1 MNYNMKKII
10 ITGATGLIGRKLSQK
25 LFEAGHQIIVFSRN
39 ASSAKNILKKDYD
52 YIDWDY
58 RKSDKWIESISTADA
73 IVHLAGINLFAKR
86 WNKKFKEE
94 ILASRKE
101 TTKALVDAVKLS
113 QAKPEVFVSAS
124 GVGYYGD
131 CGDKLLDENS
141 PAGNDFLA
149 EVCKLWEAEAAEVG
163 QAGVRTVSVR
173 TGIVLSKEDGAL
185 KRMLLPFKL
194 FVGGPLGNGKQ
205 WFPWIHI
212 DDIVG
217 IYFHSIENQNLNGA
231 VNAAS
236 PNICTMKEFAE
247 TLGKVLHRPSLFPV
261 PELALKIAIGEAGKV
276 VLMSQRVKVNKLSE
290 SGYKFKFE
298 NLEEALRNLL
308 L

>member
-1 MNYNMKKII
+1 MKKII

-25 LFEAGHQIIVFSRN
+25 LTEAGHQIIVFSRN
-39 ASSAKNILKKDYD
+39 ASSAKNILKKDYT

-58 RKSDKWIESISTADA
+58 RKSDKWIESISTADV

-124 GVGYYGD
+124 AVGYYGD

-149 EVCKLWEAEAAEVG
+149 EVCKVWEAEAAEVE
-163 QAGVRTVSVR
+163 QAGVRRVSVR

-217 IYFHSIENQNLNGA
+217 IYFHAIENQNLNGA

-236 PNICTMKEFAE
+236 PNICTMKEFAK

-276 VLMSQRVKVNKLSE
+276 VLMSQRVKVNKLLE

>member
-1 MNYNMKKII
+1 MKKII

-39 ASSAKNILKKDYD
+39 ASSAKNVLKKDFT

-58 RKSDKWIESISTADA
+58 SRSDKWIESISTADA

-113 QAKPEVFVSAS
+113 QAKPAVFVSAS

-149 EVCKLWEAEAAEVG
+149 EVCKVWEAEAAEVEK
-163 QAGVRTVSVR
+163 AGVRRVSVR

-217 IYFHSIENQNLNGA
+217 IYFHAIENQNLNGA

-236 PNICTMKEFAE
+236 PNICTMKEFAK

-276 VLMSQRVKVNKLSE
+276 VLMSQRVKVNKLLE

>member
-1 MNYNMKKII
+1 MKRII

-25 LFEAGHQIIVFSRN
+25 LFKAGNQIIVFSRDS
-39 ASSAKNILKKDYD
+39 SSAKNILKQDFVYV
-52 YIDWDY
+52 DWDY
-58 RKSDKWIESISTADA
+58 RKNDKWIESIASADA

-86 WNKKFKEE
+86 WNKSFKEE
-94 ILASRKE
+94 ILVSRKE
-101 TTKALVDAVKLS
+101 TTKALVNAVELS
-113 QAKPEVFVSAS
+113 QTKPKVFVSAS

-149 EVCKLWEAEAAEVG
+149 EVCKAWEAEAAEVEKV
-163 QAGVRTVSVR
+163 GVRRVSVR

-194 FVGGPLGNGKQ
+194 YVGGPLGNGKQ

-217 IYFHSIENQNLNGA
+217 IYFHAIDNQNLNGA

-236 PNICTMKEFAE
+236 PNTCTMKEFAK

-261 PELALKIAIGEAGKV
+261 PEFALKIAIGEAGEV
-276 VLMSQRVKVNKLSE
+276 VLMSQRVKVDKLLD

-308 L
+308 P

>member
-1 MNYNMKKII
+1 MKRII

-39 ASSAKNILKKDYD
+39 ASAAKNILKQDFV

-58 RKSDKWIESISTADA
+58 RKNDKWIESISSTDA
-73 IVHLAGINLFAKR
+73 IVHLAGINLFSKR
-86 WNKKFKEE
+86 WNKTFKEE

-124 GVGYYGD
+124 GVGYYGN

-149 EVCKLWEAEAAEVG
+149 EVCKVWEAEAAEVE
-163 QAGVRTVSVR
+163 QCGVRRVSVR

-194 FVGGPLGNGKQ
+194 FVGGHLGNGKQ

-217 IYFHSIENQNLNGA
+217 IYFHAIENQNISGA

-236 PNICTMKEFAE
+236 SNICTMKEFAK

-261 PELALKIAIGEAGKV
+261 PEFALKIAIGEAGEV
-276 VLMSQRVKVNKLSE
+276 VLMSQRVDVKKILA

-308 L
+308 S

>member
-1 MNYNMKKII
+1 MKKII

-25 LFEAGHQIIVFSRN
+25 LSEAGYQIIVFSRDV
-39 ASSAKNILKKDYD
+39 SSAKNILKKEFT

-58 RKSDKWIESISTADA
+58 RKNDNWLESISSADA
-73 IVHLAGINLFAKR
+73 IIHLAGINLFSKR
-86 WNKKFKEE
+86 WNKKFREE
-94 ILASRKE
+94 ILSSRKE
-101 TTKALVDAVKLS
+101 TTKALVDAIKLS
-113 QAKPEVFVSAS
+113 KRKPEVFVSAS

-149 EVCKLWEAEAAEVG
+149 EVCKVWESEAAEVER
-163 QAGVRTVSVR
+163 AGLRRVSVR
-173 TGIVLSKEDGAL
+173 TGIVLSREDGAL
-185 KRMLLPFKL
+185 KKMLLPFKL
-194 FVGGPLGNGKQ
+194 FIGGPLGNGKQ

-217 IYFHSIENQNLNGA
+217 IYCHAIENQNLSGA

-236 PNICTMKEFAE
+236 PNICTMKEFAT

-276 VLMSQRVKVNKLSE
+276 VLMSQRVEVKKILD

-298 NLEEALRNLL
+298 KHEEALRNLL

>member
-1 MNYNMKKII
+1 MKRII

-39 ASSAKNILKKDYD
+39 ASAAKNILKQDFV

-58 RKSDKWIESISTADA
+58 RKNDKWIESISSTDA
-73 IVHLAGINLFAKR
+73 IVHLAGINLFSKR
-86 WNKKFKEE
+86 WNKTFKEE

-124 GVGYYGD
+124 GVGYYGN

-149 EVCKLWEAEAAEVG
+149 EVCKVWEAEAAEVE
-163 QAGVRTVSVR
+163 QCGVRRVSVR

-194 FVGGPLGNGKQ
+194 FVGGHLGNGKQ

-217 IYFHSIENQNLNGA
+217 IYFHTIENQNLSGA

-236 PNICTMKEFAE
+236 SNICTMKEFAK

-261 PELALKIAIGEAGKV
+261 PEFALKIAIGEAGEV
-276 VLMSQRVKVNKLSE
+276 VLMSQRVDVKKILA
-290 SGYKFKFE
+290 SGYKFQFE

-308 L
+308 S

>member
-1 MNYNMKKII
+1 MKKII

-25 LFEAGHQIIVFSRN
+25 LSEAGHQIVVFSRA
-39 ASSAKNILKKDYD
+39 ASSAKNILQKEFT

-58 RKSDKWIESISTADA
+58 RKNDNWLESISSADA
-73 IVHLAGINLFAKR
+73 IIHLAGINLFSKR

-94 ILASRKE
+94 ILSSRKE
-101 TTKALVDAVKLS
+101 TTKALVDAIKLS
-113 QAKPEVFVSAS
+113 KRKPEVFVSAS

-149 EVCKLWEAEAAEVG
+149 EVCKVWESEAAEVEL
-163 QAGVRTVSVR
+163 AGVRRVSVR
-173 TGIVLSKEDGAL
+173 TGIVLSREDGAL
-185 KRMLLPFKL
+185 KKMLLPFKL
-194 FVGGPLGNGKQ
+194 LIGGPLGNGKQ

-217 IYFHSIENQNLNGA
+217 IYCHAIENQNLSGA

-236 PNICTMKEFAE
+236 PNICTMKEFAT

-276 VLMSQRVKVNKLSE
+276 VLMSQRVEVKKILD

-298 NLEEALRNLL
+298 KLEEALRNLL

>member
-1 MNYNMKKII
+1 MKKII

-25 LFEAGHQIIVFSRN
+25 LFEAGHQIIIFSRD
-39 ASSAKNILKKDYD
+39 ALSAKKVLKKEFT

-58 RKSDKWIESISTADA
+58 RKNDNWLESISSADA
-73 IVHLAGINLFAKR
+73 IVHLAGINLFSKR

-101 TTKALVDAVKLS
+101 TTKAVVDAIKLS
-113 QAKPEVFVSAS
+113 ERKPEVFVSAS

-149 EVCKLWEAEAAEVG
+149 EVCKVWESEAAEVER
-163 QAGVRTVSVR
+163 AGVRRVSVR
-173 TGIVLSKEDGAL
+173 TGIVLSREDGAL
-185 KRMLLPFKL
+185 KKMLLPFKL
-194 FVGGPLGNGKQ
+194 FIGGPLGNGKQ

-217 IYFHSIENQNLNGA
+217 IYCHAIENQNLSGA

-236 PNICTMKEFAE
+236 PNICTMKEFAR

-261 PELALKIAIGEAGKV
+261 PEFALKIAIGEAGKV
-276 VLMSQRVKVNKLSE
+276 VLMSQRVEVKKILD

-298 NLEEALRNLL
+298 KLEEALRNLL

>member
-1 MNYNMKKII
+1 MKKII
-10 ITGATGLIGRKLSQK
+10 ITGATGLIGRKLSHK
-25 LFEAGHQIIVFSRN
+25 LSEAGYQIIVFSRN
-39 ASSAKNILKKDYD
+39 ASSAKNILQKEFT

-58 RKSDKWIESISTADA
+58 HKSDNWIESISSADA
-73 IVHLAGINLFAKR
+73 IVHLAGINLFSKR
-86 WNKKFKEE
+86 WNQKFKEE

-101 TTKALVDAVKLS
+101 TTKVLVDAIKLS
-113 QAKPEVFVSAS
+113 ERKPEVFVSAS

-149 EVCKLWEAEAAEVG
+149 EVCKVWESEAAEV
-163 QAGVRTVSVR
+163 QRAGVRRVSVR

-185 KRMLLPFKL
+185 KKMLLPFKL
-194 FVGGPLGNGKQ
+194 FIGGPLGNGKQ

-217 IYFHSIENQNLNGA
+217 IYCHAIENQNLSGA

-236 PNICTMKEFAE
+236 PNICTMKEFAR
-247 TLGKVLHRPSLFPV
+247 TFGKVLHRPSLFPV
-261 PELALKIAIGEAGKV
+261 PEFALKIAIGEAGKV
-276 VLMSQRVKVNKLSE
+276 VLMSQRVEVKKILD
-290 SGYKFKFE
+290 SGYRFKFE
-298 NLEEALRNLL
+298 KLEEALRNLL

>member
-1 MNYNMKKII
+1 MKKII

-25 LFEAGHQIIVFSRN
+25 LSEAGHQIIVFSRN
-39 ASSAKNILKKDYD
+39 ASSAKNILKKDFT

-58 RKSDKWIESISTADA
+58 SRSDNWIESISTADA

-131 CGDKLLDENS
+131 CGDKQLDENS

-149 EVCKLWEAEAAEVG
+149 EVCKVWEAEAAEVE
-163 QAGVRTVSVR
+163 QAGVRRVSVR

-217 IYFHSIENQNLNGA
+217 IYFHAIENQNLSGA

-236 PNICTMKEFAE
+236 PNICTMKEFAK

-276 VLMSQRVKVNKLSE
+276 VLMSQRVKVNKLLE

>member
-1 MNYNMKKII
+1 MKKII

-25 LFEAGHQIIVFSRN
+25 LSEAGHQIIVFSRN
-39 ASSAKNILKKDYD
+39 ASSAKNILKKEFI

-58 RKSDKWIESISTADA
+58 RKNDNWIESISSADA
-73 IVHLAGINLFAKR
+73 IVHLAGINLFSKR
-86 WNKKFKEE
+86 WNQKFKEE
-94 ILASRKE
+94 ILSSRRE
-101 TTKALVDAVKLS
+101 TTKALVDAIKLS
-113 QAKPEVFVSAS
+113 ERKPEVFVSAS

-131 CGDKLLDENS
+131 CGGKLLDENS

-149 EVCKLWEAEAAEVG
+149 EVCKVWESEAAEVE
-163 QAGVRTVSVR
+163 QSDVRRVSVR

-185 KRMLLPFKL
+185 RKMLFPFKL
-194 FVGGPLGNGKQ
+194 FIGGPLGNGKQ

-217 IYFHSIENQNLNGA
+217 IYCHAIENQNLNGA

-236 PNICTMKEFAE
+236 PNICTMKEFARS
-247 TLGKVLHRPSLFPV
+247 LGKVLNRPSLFPV
-261 PELALKIAIGEAGKV
+261 PEFALKIAIGEAGKV
-276 VLMSQRVKVNKLSE
+276 VLMSQRVEVKKILE
-290 SGYKFKFE
+290 SVYKFKFE
-298 NLEEALRNLL
+298 KLEEALRNLL

>member
-1 MNYNMKKII
+1 MKRII
-10 ITGATGLIGRKLSQK
+10 ITGATGLIGRELSQK
-25 LFEAGHQIIVFSRN
+25 LFGAGHQIIVFTRN
-39 ASSAKNILKKDYD
+39 VSSAKNILKQDFV

-58 RKSDKWIESISTADA
+58 RKNDKWIESISSADA
-73 IVHLAGINLFAKR
+73 IVHLAGINLFSKR

-94 ILASRKE
+94 ILVSRKE

-149 EVCKLWEAEAAEVG
+149 EVCKVWEAEAAEAE
-163 QAGVRTVSVR
+163 QCGVRRVSVR

-194 FVGGPLGNGKQ
+194 FVGGHLGNGKQ

-217 IYFHSIENQNLNGA
+217 IYFHAIENQNLSGA

-236 PNICTMKEFAE
+236 PNICTMKEFAK

-261 PELALKIAIGEAGKV
+261 PEVALKIAIGEAGEV
-276 VLMSQRVKVNKLSE
+276 VLMSQRVKVNKLLD

-308 L
+308 M

>member
-1 MNYNMKKII
+1 MKKII

-25 LFEAGHQIIVFSRN
+25 LTEAGHQIIVFSRN
-39 ASSAKNILKKDYD
+39 ASSAKNILKKDFT

-58 RKSDKWIESISTADA
+58 SKSDKWVESISTADA

-131 CGDKLLDENS
+131 CGDKQLDENS

-149 EVCKLWEAEAAEVG
+149 EVCKVWEAEAAEVE
-163 QAGVRTVSVR
+163 QADVRRVSVR

-217 IYFHSIENQNLNGA
+217 IYFHAIENQNLNGA

-236 PNICTMKEFAE
+236 PNICTMKEFAK

-276 VLMSQRVKVNKLSE
+276 VLMSQRVKVNKLLE

>member
-1 MNYNMKKII
+1 MKKII

-25 LFEAGHQIIVFSRN
+25 LTEAGHQIIVFSRN
-39 ASSAKNILKKDYD
+39 ASSAKNILKKDYT

-58 RKSDKWIESISTADA
+58 RNSDKWIESISTADA

-124 GVGYYGD
+124 AVGYYGD

-149 EVCKLWEAEAAEVG
+149 EVCKVWEAETAEVE
-163 QAGVRTVSVR
+163 QAGVRRVSVR

-217 IYFHSIENQNLNGA
+217 IYFHAIENQNLIGA

-236 PNICTMKEFAE
+236 PNICTMKGFAE

-276 VLMSQRVKVNKLSE
+276 VLMSQRVKVNKLLE

>member
-1 MNYNMKKII
+1 MKKII

-25 LFEAGHQIIVFSRN
+25 LTEAGHQIIVFSRN
-39 ASSAKNILKKDYD
+39 ASSAKNILKKDYT

-58 RKSDKWIESISTADA
+58 RNSDKWIESISTADV

-124 GVGYYGD
+124 AVGYYGD

-149 EVCKLWEAEAAEVG
+149 EVCKVWEAEAAEVE
-163 QAGVRTVSVR
+163 QAGVRRVSVR

-185 KRMLLPFKL
+185 KRMLLPFRL

-217 IYFHSIENQNLNGA
+217 IYFHAIENQNLNGA

-236 PNICTMKEFAE
+236 PNICTMKEFAK

-276 VLMSQRVKVNKLSE
+276 VLMSQRVKVNKLLE

>member
-1 MNYNMKKII
+1 MKKII

-25 LFEAGHQIIVFSRN
+25 LFEAGYQIIVFSRN
-39 ASSAKNILKKDYD
+39 ASSAKNILKKDYT

-58 RKSDKWIESISTADA
+58 RKSDKWIESIFTADA

-124 GVGYYGD
+124 AVGYYSD

-149 EVCKLWEAEAAEVG
+149 EVCKVWEAEAAEVE
-163 QAGVRTVSVR
+163 QAGVRRVSVR

-217 IYFHSIENQNLNGA
+217 IYFHAIENQNLIGA

-236 PNICTMKEFAE
+236 PNICTMKEFAK

-261 PELALKIAIGEAGKV
+261 PELVLKIAIGEAGKV
-276 VLMSQRVKVNKLSE
+276 VLMSQRVKVNKLLE